1 MITGEQCRA
10 ARALLRWSQSD
21 LAERTSISTVTIRN
35 FELGRSVLKESTAR
49 LVRFTFQDAGVV
61 FLDPDDEGPGA
72 RLAKPVD

>member
-1 MITGEQCRA
+1 M
-10 ARALLRWSQSD
+10 
-21 LAERTSISTVTIRN
+21 TIRN

-49 LVRFTFQDAGVV
+49 LVRFTFQEAGVV